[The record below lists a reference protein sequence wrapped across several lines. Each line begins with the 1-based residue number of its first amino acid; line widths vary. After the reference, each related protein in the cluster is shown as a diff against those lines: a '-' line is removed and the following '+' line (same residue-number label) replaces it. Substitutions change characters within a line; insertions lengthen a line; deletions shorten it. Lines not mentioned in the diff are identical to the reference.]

1 METRCGDS
9 CLVYASNGA
18 NSFPVNDIDISE
30 TCPCDEPSAKI
41 PAVSDNES
49 HAIAD
54 MELCGDRY
62 GESVLEL
69 CKPFD
74 IEPGFLVPLTDDMVG
89 SVALGSSKAA

>member
-1 METRCGDS
+1 
-9 CLVYASNGA
+9 
-18 NSFPVNDIDISE
+18 
-30 TCPCDEPSAKI
+30 
-41 PAVSDNES
+41 
-49 HAIAD
+49 